1 MSFVHLAGHG
11 GLRRKVALNDLGV
24 SWSDRV
30 AISNSGDNYFPT
42 IAYDSEGNR
51 LVAAWFTNQFDGDF
65 HNRNDGTG
73 RDGGRPPSSSA
84 PLGIRRCQAWNRST
98 SRTDPIRDGLPRN
111 PYG

>member
-1 MSFVHLAGHG
+1 MSVVYLAELV
-11 GLRRKVALNDLGV
+11 GLRRKVAFNDLGV

-73 RDGGRPPSSSA
+73 RSAAGRHLPPYRLGADA
-84 PLGIRRCQAWNRST
+84 PRRE
-98 SRTDPIRDGLPRN
+98 TDPPPD
-111 PYG
+111 